1 MGFMKCPFCEQEID
15 SGSKKC
21 FFCDSDLSRILQ
33 HDDSKKLSEQHE
45 TVKNEPSI
53 SLKKITLL
61 FLLGAA
67 FLGMAFFLISHLN

>member
-21 FFCDSDLSRILQ
+21 FFCDSDLSLILN
-33 HDDSKKLSEQHE
+33 HDDLKQVSEQYE
-45 TVKNEPSI
+45 TVKNEHPI
-53 SLKKITLL
+53 DLKKITLL

-67 FLGMAFFLISHLN
+67 FLGMAFFLISNLN